1 MPSMNLCTNVC
12 PHCIECGSTFGAT
25 TDSLLSS
32 SVLACL
38 FVLVC
43 TSNLSPK
50 PDLEALA
57 NAKEITSRLFLKR
70 DYYKRYLSSLE
81 ILSELCFKLE
91 MMAIEI
97 RFAGEVSSLCL
108 SMLFRKHSNYSKKHY
123 QS

>member
-12 PHCIECGSTFGAT
+12 PHCIECGSTSGAT

-32 SVLACL
+32 SVLA
-38 FVLVC
+38 VC

-70 DYYKRYLSSLE
+70 DYKRYLSSLE

-91 MMAIEI
+91 MMTIEI

-123 QS
+123 HS